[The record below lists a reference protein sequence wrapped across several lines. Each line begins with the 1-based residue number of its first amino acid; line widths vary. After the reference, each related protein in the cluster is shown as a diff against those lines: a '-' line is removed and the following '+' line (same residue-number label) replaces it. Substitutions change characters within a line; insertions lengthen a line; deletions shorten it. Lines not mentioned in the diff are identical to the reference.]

1 MILITLENSNI
12 TLEDLNNK
20 NYEISRIYTLNKMI
34 KNNMDV
40 EKYQKEVKDLY
51 KKDLTPLLIETNAD
65 KNYVINLHKK
75 NLETYKRDDIKV
87 LTEKERIFYETNQ

>member
-12 TLEDLNNK
+12 TLEDLNNE
-20 NYEISRIYTLNKMI
+20 NYEVSRIYTLTKMI
-34 KNNMDV
+34 KNNMDI

-65 KNYVINLHKK
+65 KDYVINLHKK
-75 NLETYKRDDIKV
+75 NLETYKRDEIKV

>member
-12 TLEDLNNK
+12 TLEDLNNE
-20 NYEISRIYTLNKMI
+20 NYKISKIYTLNKMI
-34 KNNMDV
+34 KNNMDI

-65 KNYVINLHKK
+65 KDYVINLHKK
-75 NLETYKRDDIKV
+75 NLETYKKDDIKV
-87 LTEKERIFYETNQ
+87 LTEKERIFYENNQ

>member
-12 TLEDLNNK
+12 TLEDLNNE
-20 NYEISRIYTLNKMI
+20 NYKISRIYTLNKMI
-34 KNNMDV
+34 KNNMNI

-51 KKDLTPLLIETNAD
+51 NKDLTPLLIETNAD
-65 KNYVINLHKK
+65 KDYVIKLHKK
-75 NLETYKRDDIKV
+75 NLETYKKNDIKV

>member
-12 TLEDLNNK
+12 TLEDLNNE
-20 NYEISRIYTLNKMI
+20 NHEISRIYTLNKMI

-87 LTEKERIFYETNQ
+87 LTEKERIFYENNQ

>member
-12 TLEDLNNK
+12 TLEDLNNE
-20 NYEISRIYTLNKMI
+20 NYEVSRIYTLTKMI
-34 KNNMDV
+34 KNNMDI

-51 KKDLTPLLIETNAD
+51 KKDLTPLLIETNAKKD
-65 KNYVINLHKK
+65 YVINLHKK

>member
-12 TLEDLNNK
+12 TLEDLNNE

-87 LTEKERIFYETNQ
+87 LTEKERIFYENNQ

>member
-12 TLEDLNNK
+12 TLEDLNNE
-20 NYEISRIYTLNKMI
+20 NYKISRIYTLNKMI
-34 KNNMDV
+34 KNNMNI

-51 KKDLTPLLIETNAD
+51 NKDLTPLLIETNAD
-65 KNYVINLHKK
+65 KDYVIKLHKK
-75 NLETYKRDDIKV
+75 DLETYKKNDIKV

>member
-12 TLEDLNNK
+12 TLEDLNNE
-20 NYEISRIYTLNKMI
+20 NYEISKIYTLNKMI

-51 KKDLTPLLIETNAD
+51 KKDLTPLLIETNAKKD
-65 KNYVINLHKK
+65 YVINLHKK
-75 NLETYKRDDIKV
+75 NLKTYKRDDIKV